1 MQPLITQALSH
12 GEPYGHYHPWK
23 MATIEVVEVVEV
35 VVAETVAA
43 VVGVVG
49 STPVEEDIAVVG
61 AADSKLVAVVEVLI
75 AWQPIDSMH
84 GRRVRYDHCECV
96 SRYRDQRE
104 GPEQG
109 V

>member
-23 MATIEVVEVVEV
+23 MATIEVVEVV
-35 VVAETVAA
+35 VAETAAA
-43 VVGVVG
+43 VVGIVG
-49 STPVEEDIAVVG
+49 STPVEEDIAAVG
-61 AADSKLVAVVEVLI
+61 AADSRVVEKAAGSKLVAVVEVLI

-96 SRYRDQRE
+96 SRYRDQ
-104 GPEQG
+104 
-109 V
+109 